1 MPAGP
6 KGEKRPLPPLTG
18 QGDGGVYGYRNVAA
32 PFSVGEDVLNAGVS
46 FLR

>member
-6 KGEKRPLPPLTG
+6 KGEKRPLPPFTG
-18 QGDGGVYGYRNVAA
+18 QGDGGVYGYRNAA
-32 PFSVGEDVLNAGVS
+32 VPVTAPEDVLKAGVS